1 MSDRGSGPGAETF
14 LAALRSAAADADPP
28 PLRHLHRIPAT
39 EGISEPW
46 PDWVPDAVIAGYSGS
61 GIGSP
66 WRHQVQAAQAAH
78 DGLDVAIA
86 TGTASGKSL
95 AFGLPA
101 LSALHAD
108 DRARVLYLAP
118 TKALAADQ
126 LRGLRELHLP
136 FLRAATFDGDTPDEE
151 RDWVRSYGNWVL
163 TNPDMLH
170 AGLLPGHRRWAS
182 FWRRLRYVVVDECH
196 TYRGLFGAH
205 VAHVLRRL
213 QRVCASYGA
222 SPTFVLASATSWR
235 PATSAAR
242 LIGRSVVEVSTDDSP
257 HGERTFALWEP
268 TLTSLRGEQGAPVR
282 RTAGAEAAAITAALV
297 AADARVLTFVR
308 SRRGAETLALQAARH
323 LVEEGRP
330 DLADRVSSYR
340 GGYLPEERRAIESAL
355 GSGFLRAVAATNA
368 LELGIDITGLDAVV
382 IAGYPGSLASMWQQA
397 GRAGRAA
404 QPSLVVLVA
413 RDDPLDT
420 YLVQHPARVF
430 DRPLEA
436 TVFDPGNPNVLG
448 PQLCCAAAELPI
460 TRADLPLFG
469 GPAAESQ
476 LAELVARGLLRRRP
490 AGWYWA
496 SDDRPRADIRG
507 GDGATIAIVEKVSG
521 ALLGTVDF
529 GAALRTVHDGAV
541 YLHLG
546 RTYVVEALDLADR
559 AALVRADDPDW
570 TTAARELTEVA
581 VVGSQRGSVHGPVTL
596 DFGEVEVRSQ
606 VVGYQR
612 RRRSTGEII
621 DETPLNLPVGQLATR
636 GVWLTIDSAEL
647 AEVGLP
653 DADVAGALHAAE
665 HAVIALLPLFA
676 TCDRWDIGGV
686 STAMHP
692 DTGRPTIFV
701 YDGYP
706 GGAGFA
712 ERGHQVMAD
721 WLAATRDAIAGC
733 ECLEGCPSCVQSP
746 TCGSGNTPLDK
757 AGAVQVLRLAVAA
770 LGPVPD

>member
-1 MSDRGSGPGAETF
+1 MSDSAARPSAEAF
-14 LAALRSAAADADPP
+14 LAALRWASGAADPP
-28 PLRHLHRIPAT
+28 PLRHLHRLPAT
-39 EGISEPW
+39 DAVTASW
-46 PDWVPDAVIAGYSGS
+46 PAWVPGS
-61 GIGSP
+61 VVAAYASTGVRAP
-66 WRHQVQAAQAAH
+66 WRHQVLAAQAAH
-78 DGLDVAIA
+78 DGADVAIA

-101 LSALHAD
+101 LTALQAD

-126 LRGLRELHLP
+126 LRGLRELRLP
-136 FLRAATFDGDTPDEE
+136 FLRSATYDGDTPEEE
-151 RDWVRSYGNWVL
+151 RDWVRSHGNWVL
-163 TNPDMLH
+163 SNPDMLH
-170 AGLLPGHRRWAS
+170 RGLLPGHRRWAS

-205 VAHVLRRL
+205 VALVLRRL
-213 QRVCASYGA
+213 QRVCASYGSA
-222 SPTFVLASATSWR
+222 PTFLLASATSWQ
-235 PATSAAR
+235 PARSAAR
-242 LIGRSVVEVSTDDSP
+242 LIGRPVVEVASDDSP

-268 TLTSLRGEQGAPVR
+268 ALTALRGEQGAPVR

-297 AADARVLTFVR
+297 AVEARVLAFVR
-308 SRRGAETLALQAARH
+308 SRRGAETLALQVARA

-355 GSGFLRAVAATNA
+355 SSGFLRAVAATNA

-382 IAGYPGSLASMWQQA
+382 IAGYPGSLASLWQQA
-397 GRAGRAA
+397 GRAGRAGQSA
-404 QPSLVVLVA
+404 LVVLVA

-420 YLVQHPARVF
+420 YLVHHPERVF
-430 DRPLEA
+430 EQPLEA

-460 TRADLPLFG
+460 TRADLPLLG
-469 GPAAESQ
+469 GAVAEAR
-476 LAELVARGLLRRRP
+476 LAELVARGVLRRRP
-490 AGWYWA
+490 AGWYWTG
-496 SDDRPRADIRG
+496 DDRPRADIRG
-507 GDGATIAIVEKVSG
+507 GDGAAVTIVESNSG
-521 ALLGTVDF
+521 ALLGTVEL

-546 RTYVVEALDLADR
+546 RSYVVESLDLADR

-570 TTAARELTEVA
+570 TTSARELTEIA
-581 VVGSQRGSVHGPVTL
+581 VHRPLRSATHEWLTL

-621 DETPLNLPVGQLATR
+621 DETPLDLPVRQLATQ
-636 GVWLTIDSAEL
+636 GVWLTLDPEQLTARGVAE
-647 AEVGLP
+647 
-653 DADVAGALHAAE
+653 ADVAGALHAAE
-665 HAVIALLPLFA
+665 HAAIALLPLFA

-686 STAMHP
+686 STAVHP

-712 ERGHQVMAD
+712 ERGHQVIAD
-721 WLAATRDAIAGC
+721 WLAATRDAIADC
-733 ECLEGCPSCVQSP
+733 ECLDGCPSCVQSP

-757 AGAVQVLRLAVAA
+757 PGALLVLQLSLDSLRPPA
-770 LGPVPD
+770 